1 METHILALLKVN
13 QEKADEIGRE
23 PSPKGESLHRV
34 YDAPRDLVRAAFPLG
49 TNATRANP
57 QRTEV
62 QAVKAVRWLAGEVD
76 LNRQRIAAPG
86 VRTVLP
92 GGGTTHQL
100 RGTHTSNERGQRTAH
115 ACNF

>member
-1 METHILALLKVN
+1 MTDWRDSRAI
-13 QEKADEIGRE
+13 EIGRE

-34 YDAPRDLVRAAFPLG
+34 YDAPRDLVRGGVPTQHERHASK
-49 TNATRANP
+49 NP

-86 VRTVLP
+86 VRIVRLGRATKTGNPHGFPWYIVP
-92 GGGTTHQL
+92 PWT
-100 RGTHTSNERGQRTAH
+100 R
-115 ACNF
+115 